1 MLFKI
6 MSICKGYLKMFELY
20 DDILTITDV
29 AEILKIGTTQA
40 YKIVRSGQLKGF
52 KEGKD
57 WKIPKSSLTEYVKQ
71 RVS

>member
-1 MLFKI
+1 
-6 MSICKGYLKMFELY
+6 MFESY

-40 YKIVRSGQLKGF
+40 YKIVRSGHLKAY

-57 WKIPKSSLTEYVKQ
+57 WKITKPALIKYVLEKSHLYEG
-71 RVS
+71 

>member
-1 MLFKI
+1 
-6 MSICKGYLKMFELY
+6 MFESY

-40 YKIVRSGQLKGF
+40 YKIVRAGHLKAY

-57 WKIPKSSLTEYVKQ
+57 GKIPKPALEKYILEQS
-71 RVS
+71 RF